1 MRTFRRKSTS
11 PATPSAPSRSL
22 AFGPARGTRRA
33 VAVVLA
39 GLLTGGALTAC
50 GGGDDKGGD
59 AGGGGPVELTV
70 DIFGEFGYDEL
81 YKQFEASHPNVKI
94 KQRKVS
100 TLDDYKPRL
109 QQWIATN
116 SGAGDVVALE
126 EGILPLYMQQP
137 GKFVNL
143 YDHGGRELQNGYLP
157 WKWQMGVTPDG
168 KQLVG
173 LGTDIG
179 PLAMCYRKDLFE
191 KAGLPSKRDEVGKL
205 WPTWDAFLDTGL
217 KFRDK
222 VPDTKWLDG
231 PAALLRTT
239 VLQNAGSGPGYSYFD
254 KSNNLVF
261 ESNPAV
267 RSAFDTVLKF
277 EQNKLTSGMQI
288 FTPPWQ
294 TALKRDTFATLPCP
308 SWMLGGIKE
317 FAGDSGKGKW
327 DVAPIPGGAG
337 YWGGSWLAVPKQ
349 SKHPKEAAELA
360 KFLTNA
366 QGQVAAFK
374 SKNTFPSSPQAQQD
388 AAVSG
393 STDPYFGDAPTGKIF
408 SQMAAQV
415 KPVHLGPKNEDVRQV
430 VENVLIAVGQGKV
443 KPEEAW
449 AKAVEEVKKT
459 AR

>member
-1 MRTFRRKSTS
+1 MRVTKRGGLR
-11 PATPSAPSRSL
+11 AASAIALS
-22 AFGPARGTRRA
+22 A
-33 VAVVLA
+33 VLVAA
-39 GLLTGGALTAC
+39 ASAC
-50 GGGDDKGGD
+50 GGGDDGDGGS
-59 AGGGGPVELTV
+59 GSGPVELTV
-70 DIFGEFGYDEL
+70 DVFGEFGYDQL
-81 YKQFEASHPNVKI
+81 YKQYEASHPNVKI

-100 TLDDYKPRL
+100 TLDDYKPRI
-109 QQWIATN
+109 QQWIATG

-143 YDHGGRELQNGYLP
+143 FDHGGKELQNNFLP

-179 PLAMCYRKDLFE
+179 PLAMCYRKDLFK
-191 KAGLPSKRDEVGKL
+191 KAGLPTERDEVSKL
-205 WPTWDAFLDTGL
+205 WPTWDGFLSTGQ
-217 KFRDK
+217 KFQEK
-222 VPDTKWLDG
+222 VPGTKWLDG
-231 PAALLRTT
+231 PAAVLRTT
-239 VLQNAGSGPGYSYFD
+239 VLQNSGSGPGYSYFD
-254 KSNNLVF
+254 KDNKLVF
-261 ESNPAV
+261 DTNPAV
-267 RSAFDTVLKF
+267 RTAFDTVLKF
-277 EQNKLTSGMQI
+277 EQNKMTSGMQI

-317 FAGDSGKGKW
+317 FSGDSGKGKW
-327 DVAPIPGGAG
+327 DVAAIPGGAG

-360 KFLTNA
+360 KFLSNP

-374 SKNTFPSSPQAQQD
+374 DKNTFPSSPQAQQD

-393 STDPYFGDAPTGKIF
+393 STDAYFGDAPTGKIF
-408 SQMAAQV
+408 GQMAAQV

-449 AKAVEEVKKT
+449 AKAVEEAKKA